1 MYPRNKMKQALLLV
15 PIAAL
20 ALSAASTFPNPPNV
34 PAPTKTTDTVVLA
47 GGCFWGMQLVF
58 DHVKGVTKSVV
69 GYAGGD
75 KKTADY
81 ETVSTGTTGHAESI
95 QITFDPAQVSFG
107 TLLKVYFSVAHN
119 PTELNY
125 QDNDH
130 GTQYRSSIFYTS
142 EDQKKMAEMYIQQ
155 LDAAKVYNHKIVTKV
170 VPLQAFYPAE
180 EYHQNFAVKNPNQ
193 GYIVAMDVPK
203 YNNLKK
209 QFPELLKGK

>member
-1 MYPRNKMKQALLLV
+1 MLLRSVLLI
-15 PIAAL
+15 PLAAF
-20 ALSAASTFPNPPNV
+20 AMSAASTFPDPPNV
-34 PAPTKTTDTVVLA
+34 PTAPKATDTVVLA

-58 DHVKGVTKSVV
+58 DHLKGVTKTVV

-81 ETVSTGTTGHAESI
+81 ETVSTGATGHAESI
-95 QITFDPAQVSFG
+95 QITFDPAQISFG
-107 TLLKVYFSVAHN
+107 TILKVYFSVAHN

-142 EDQKKMAEMYIQQ
+142 EDQKKIAETYIQE
-155 LDAAKVYNHKIVTKV
+155 LNAAKVYHHAIVTKV
-170 VPLQAFYPAE
+170 VPLQGFYKAE
-180 EYHQNFAVKNPNQ
+180 EYHQNFAAKNPSY
-193 GYIVAMDVPK
+193 GYIVAMDMPK

-209 QFPELLKGK
+209 QFPELVKGK

>member
-1 MYPRNKMKQALLLV
+1 MKHALLLV

-20 ALSAASTFPNPPNV
+20 TLSATSTFPNPPDLPV
-34 PAPTKTTDTVVLA
+34 PAKTTDTVVLA

-58 DHVKGVTKSVV
+58 DHVKGVTKTVV

-75 KKTADY
+75 KRTADY
-81 ETVSTGTTGHAESI
+81 ETVSTGATGHAESI
-95 QITFDPAQVSFG
+95 QITFDPAQISFG

-142 EDQKKMAEMYIQQ
+142 EDQKKMAEMYIQE
-155 LDAAKVYNHKIVTKV
+155 LDAAKVYHHKIVTKV

-180 EYHQNFAVKNPNQ
+180 EYHQKFAVKNPNQ
-193 GYIVAMDVPK
+193 GYIVAMDIPK

>member
-1 MYPRNKMKQALLLV
+1 MKLLSFLFV
-15 PIAAL
+15 PL
-20 ALSAASTFPNPPNV
+20 ALSAASTFPNPPEV
-34 PAPTKTTDTVVLA
+34 AVIPKTSDTVVLA

-75 KKTADY
+75 KRTADY

-95 QITFDPAQVSFG
+95 QITYDPAQISFG

-142 EDQKKMAEMYIQQ
+142 EDQKKVAEMYIQE
-155 LDAAKVYNHKIVTKV
+155 LDAAKVYRQKIVTKV
-170 VPLQAFYPAE
+170 VPLQGFYPAE
-180 EYHQNFAVKNPNQ
+180 DYHQKFAVKNPNQ
-193 GYIVAMDVPK
+193 GYIVAMDIPK

-209 QFPELLKGK
+209 QFPELL

>member
-1 MYPRNKMKQALLLV
+1 MKLPAMRNILLI
-15 PIAAL
+15 PAAVL
-20 ALSAASTFPNPPNV
+20 TLSAASTFPNPPNV
-34 PAPTKTTDTVVLA
+34 PAPTKASDTVVLA

-58 DHVKGVTKSVV
+58 DHVKGVTKTVV

-95 QITFDPAQVSFG
+95 QITFDPAQISFG

-130 GTQYRSSIFYTS
+130 GTQYRSSIFFTS
-142 EDQKKMAEMYIQQ
+142 DDQKQMAEAYVQE
-155 LDAAKVYNHKIVTKV
+155 LDGAKVYKQKIVTKI

-180 EYHQNFAVKNPNQ
+180 EYHQKFAVKNPTQ
-193 GYIVAMDVPK
+193 GYIVAMDIPK

>member
-1 MYPRNKMKQALLLV
+1 MRLLSFLLI
-15 PIAAL
+15 PMAAL
-20 ALSAASTFPNPPNV
+20 TLSAASNFPNPPAEPT
-34 PAPTKTTDTVVLA
+34 PAKTSDTVVLA

-58 DHVKGVTKSVV
+58 DHLKGVTRTVV
-69 GYAGGD
+69 GYAGGE
-75 KKTADY
+75 KRTADY

-95 QITFDPAQVSFG
+95 QITFDPTQISFG

-155 LDAAKVYNHKIVTKV
+155 LDAAKVYRQKIVTKV

-180 EYHQNFAVKNPNQ
+180 EYHQNFAAKNPTQ
-193 GYIVAMDVPK
+193 GYIVAMDIPK

>member
-1 MYPRNKMKQALLLV
+1 MKLPDMRSLLLV
-15 PIAAL
+15 PLAAL
-20 ALSAASTFPNPPNV
+20 TLSAASTFPNPPEV
-34 PAPTKTTDTVVLA
+34 AVAPKTTDTVVLA

-69 GYAGGD
+69 GYAGGA

-81 ETVSTGTTGHAESI
+81 ETVSTGMTGHAESI
-95 QITFDPAQVSFG
+95 QITFDPAQISFG
-107 TLLKVYFSVAHN
+107 TLLKIYFSVAHN

-142 EDQKKMAEMYIQQ
+142 EDQKKVAEMYIQE

-170 VPLQAFYPAE
+170 VPLQGFYPAE
-180 EYHQNFAVKNPNQ
+180 DYHQNFAAKNPNH
-193 GYIVAMDVPK
+193 GYIVAMDIPK
-203 YNNLKK
+203 YLNLKK
-209 QFPELLKGK
+209 QFPELVKGK

>member
-1 MYPRNKMKQALLLV
+1 MQLKSLMLIPF
-15 PIAAL
+15 AAS

-34 PAPTKTTDTVVLA
+34 PVAPKTSDTVVLA

-58 DHVKGVTKSVV
+58 DHLKGVTSTTV

-75 KKTADY
+75 KRTADY

-95 QITFDPAQVSFG
+95 QITFDPSQISFG

-142 EDQKKMAEMYIQQ
+142 EEQKKIAEMYIHE
-155 LDAAKVYNHKIVTKV
+155 LDAAHVYRHSIVTKV
-170 VPLQAFYPAE
+170 VPLQGFYKAE
-180 EYHQNFAVKNPNQ
+180 EYHQNFAAKNPRQ
-193 GYIVAMDVPK
+193 GYIVAMDMPK
-203 YNNLKK
+203 FENLKK
-209 QFPELLKGK
+209 QFPELVKGK

>member
-1 MYPRNKMKQALLLV
+1 VPFLV
-15 PIAAL
+15 SG
-20 ALSAASTFPNPPNV
+20 LSAASSFPNPPEM
-34 PAPTKTTDTVVLA
+34 PTTPKTTDTVVLA

-58 DHVKGVTKSVV
+58 DHLKGVTKTVV
-69 GYAGGD
+69 GYAGGE

-81 ETVSTGTTGHAESI
+81 ELVSTGTTGHAESI
-95 QITFDPAQVSFG
+95 QITFDPAQISFG

-142 EDQKKMAEMYIQQ
+142 EEQKKIADMYIQQ
-155 LDAAKVYNHKIVTKV
+155 LDAAKVYHQKIVTKV
-170 VPLQAFYPAE
+170 VPLQGFYAAE
-180 EYHQNFAVKNPNQ
+180 DYHQKFAEKNPNQ
-193 GYIVAMDVPK
+193 GYIVAMDIPK

-209 QFPELLKGK
+209 QYPELLKGK

>member
-1 MYPRNKMKQALLLV
+1 MQLKSLMLIPFAASALT
-15 PIAAL
+15 
-20 ALSAASTFPNPPNV
+20 AASTFPNPPNV
-34 PAPTKTTDTVVLA
+34 PVAPKTSDTVVLA

-58 DHVKGVTKSVV
+58 DHLKGVTSTTV

-75 KKTADY
+75 KRTADY

-95 QITFDPAQVSFG
+95 QITFDPSQISFG

-142 EDQKKMAEMYIQQ
+142 EEQKKIAEMYIHE
-155 LDAAKVYNHKIVTKV
+155 LDAAHVYRHSIVTKV
-170 VPLQAFYPAE
+170 VPLQGFYKAE
-180 EYHQNFAVKNPNQ
+180 EYHQNFAAKNPRQ
-193 GYIVAMDVPK
+193 GYIVAMDMPK
-203 YNNLKK
+203 FENLKK
-209 QFPELLKGK
+209 QFPELVKGK

>member
-1 MYPRNKMKQALLLV
+1 MLLRSVLLI
-15 PIAAL
+15 PLAAF
-20 ALSAASTFPNPPNV
+20 ALSAASTFPDPPNV
-34 PAPTKTTDTVVLA
+34 PTAPKATDTVVLA

-58 DHVKGVTKSVV
+58 DHMKGVTKTVV

-81 ETVSTGTTGHAESI
+81 ETVSTGATGHAESI
-95 QITFDPAQVSFG
+95 QITFDPAQISFG
-107 TLLKVYFSVAHN
+107 TILKVYFSVAHD

-142 EDQKKMAEMYIQQ
+142 EEQKKIAEMYIQE
-155 LDAAKVYNHKIVTKV
+155 LNAAKVYHHAIVTKV
-170 VPLQAFYPAE
+170 VPLQGFYKAE
-180 EYHQNFAVKNPNQ
+180 EYHQNFAAKNPNY
-193 GYIVAMDVPK
+193 GYIVAMDMPK

-209 QFPELLKGK
+209 RFPELVKGN

>member
-1 MYPRNKMKQALLLV
+1 MKPITMRSLLLI
-15 PIAAL
+15 PFAISAL
-20 ALSAASTFPNPPNV
+20 TAASTFPNPPEV
-34 PAPTKTTDTVVLA
+34 PVAPKTTDTVVLA

-58 DHVKGVTKSVV
+58 DHVKGVTNTVV

-95 QITFDPAQVSFG
+95 KITFDPAQISFG
-107 TLLKVYFSVAHN
+107 TLLKIYFSVAHN

-142 EDQKKMAEMYIQQ
+142 EDQKKVAEMYIHE
-155 LDAAKVYNHKIVTKV
+155 LDAAKFYYQKIVTKV

-180 EYHQNFAVKNPNQ
+180 EYHQNFAAKNPTQ

>member
-1 MYPRNKMKQALLLV
+1 MRNLLLI

-20 ALSAASTFPNPPNV
+20 SLSAASTFPNPPSV
-34 PAPTKTTDTVVLA
+34 PAPAKTSDTVVLA

-58 DHVKGVTKSVV
+58 DHLKGVTKTVV

-75 KKTADY
+75 KRTADY

-95 QITFDPAQVSFG
+95 QITFDPSQISFG

-142 EDQKKMAEMYIQQ
+142 EDQKQMAEAYIRE
-155 LDAAKVYNHKIVTKV
+155 LDAAKVYHQKIVTKV

-180 EYHQNFAVKNPNQ
+180 EYHQNFAAKNPTQ

>member
-1 MYPRNKMKQALLLV
+1 MKLPAMRNLLLIPV
-15 PIAAL
+15 AVL
-20 ALSAASTFPNPPNV
+20 SLSAASTFPNPPNV
-34 PAPTKTTDTVVLA
+34 PAPAKTSDTVVLA

-58 DHVKGVTKSVV
+58 DHVKGVTKTVV

-95 QITFDPAQVSFG
+95 QITFDPAQISFG

-142 EDQKKMAEMYIQQ
+142 DDQKQMADAYVHE
-155 LDAAKVYNHKIVTKV
+155 LDAAKVYHQKIVTKIV
-170 VPLQAFYPAE
+170 ALQAFYPAE
-180 EYHQNFAVKNPNQ
+180 EYHQNFAAKNPTQ

>member
-1 MYPRNKMKQALLLV
+1 
-15 PIAAL
+15 
-20 ALSAASTFPNPPNV
+20 
-34 PAPTKTTDTVVLA
+34 
-47 GGCFWGMQLVF
+47 
-58 DHVKGVTKSVV
+58 VV
-69 GYAGGD
+69 GYAGGE

-95 QITFDPAQVSFG
+95 KITFDPAQISFG

-125 QDNDH
+125 QDNDQ

-142 EDQKKMAEMYIQQ
+142 EDQKKVAEMYIHE
-155 LDAAKVYNHKIVTKV
+155 LDAAHVYKHPIVTKV
-170 VPLQAFYPAE
+170 VPLQAFYKAE
-180 EYHQNFAVKNPNQ
+180 EYHQNYAAKNPNQ

>member
-1 MYPRNKMKQALLLV
+1 MRSLLLI
-15 PIAAL
+15 PFAAFT
-20 ALSAASTFPNPPNV
+20 LSAASSFPNPPDV
-34 PAPTKTTDTVVLA
+34 PVAAKTSDTVVLA

-58 DHVKGVTKSVV
+58 DHLKGVTNTVV

-95 QITFDPAQVSFG
+95 KITFDPSQISFG

-142 EDQKKMAEMYIQQ
+142 EDQKKVAETYIQE
-155 LDAAKVYNHKIVTKV
+155 LDAAKVYHHPIVTKV
-170 VPLQAFYPAE
+170 VPLQGFYMAE
-180 EYHQNFAVKNPNQ
+180 DYHQHFAAKNPTQ
-193 GYIVAMDVPK
+193 GYIVAMDIPK
-203 YNNLKK
+203 FNNLKK
-209 QFPELLKGK
+209 QFPELVKGK

>member
-1 MYPRNKMKQALLLV
+1 MKLLTMRSLMLL
-15 PIAAL
+15 PLAAL
-20 ALSAASTFPNPPNV
+20 TLSAASSFPNPPEV
-34 PAPTKTTDTVVLA
+34 PVAAKTTDTVVLA

-58 DHVKGVTKSVV
+58 DHVKGVTNSVV

-81 ETVSTGTTGHAESI
+81 DTVSTGATGHAESI
-95 QITFDPAQVSFG
+95 KITFDPSQVSFG

-155 LDAAKVYNHKIVTKV
+155 LDAAKVYHQKIVTKV

-203 YNNLKK
+203 YNALKK

>member
-1 MYPRNKMKQALLLV
+1 MKLPAMRNLLLIPV
-15 PIAAL
+15 AVL
-20 ALSAASTFPNPPNV
+20 TLSAASTFPNPPNV
-34 PAPTKTTDTVVLA
+34 PAPAKTSDTVVLA

-58 DHVKGVTKSVV
+58 DHVKGVTKTVV

-95 QITFDPAQVSFG
+95 QITFDPAQISFG

-130 GTQYRSSIFYTS
+130 GTQYRSSIFFTS
-142 EDQKKMAEMYIQQ
+142 EDQKQMADAYVQE
-155 LDAAKVYNHKIVTKV
+155 LDGAKVYKQKIVTKI

-180 EYHQNFAVKNPNQ
+180 EYHQKFAVKNPTQ
-193 GYIVAMDVPK
+193 GYIVAMDIPK

>member
-1 MYPRNKMKQALLLV
+1 MKHALLLI

-20 ALSAASTFPNPPNV
+20 TLSAANTFPNPPDLPV
-34 PAPTKTTDTVVLA
+34 PAKTTDTVVLA

-58 DHVKGVTKSVV
+58 DHVKGVTKTVV

-75 KKTADY
+75 KRTADY

-95 QITFDPAQVSFG
+95 QITFDPAQISFG

-142 EDQKKMAEMYIQQ
+142 EDQKKMAEMYIQE
-155 LDAAKVYNHKIVTKV
+155 LDAAKVYHHKIVTKI

-180 EYHQNFAVKNPNQ
+180 EYHQKFAVKNPTQ
-193 GYIVAMDVPK
+193 GYIVAMDIPK

>member
-1 MYPRNKMKQALLLV
+1 MKLPAMRNLLLIPV
-15 PIAAL
+15 AVFT
-20 ALSAASTFPNPPNV
+20 LSAASTFPNPPNV
-34 PAPTKTTDTVVLA
+34 PAPAKTSDTVVLA

-58 DHVKGVTKSVV
+58 DHVKGVTKTVV

-75 KKTADY
+75 KRTADY

-95 QITFDPAQVSFG
+95 QITFDPAQISFG

-142 EDQKKMAEMYIQQ
+142 DDQKQMAEAYVQE
-155 LDAAKVYNHKIVTKV
+155 LDSAKIYKHPIVTKI

-180 EYHQNFAVKNPNQ
+180 EYHQKFAVKNPTQ
-193 GYIVAMDVPK
+193 GYIVAMDIPK

>member
-1 MYPRNKMKQALLLV
+1 MKLTAMRNLLLIPV
-15 PIAAL
+15 AVL
-20 ALSAASTFPNPPNV
+20 TLSAASTFPNPPNV
-34 PAPTKTTDTVVLA
+34 PAPAKTSDTVVLA

-58 DHVKGVTKSVV
+58 DHVKGVTKTVV

-75 KKTADY
+75 KRTADY

-95 QITFDPAQVSFG
+95 QITFDPAQISFG

-142 EDQKKMAEMYIQQ
+142 DDQKQMAEAYVQE
-155 LDAAKVYNHKIVTKV
+155 LDVAKIYKQKIVTKI

-180 EYHQNFAVKNPNQ
+180 EYHQKFAVKNPTQ

-203 YNNLKK
+203 YVNLKK
-209 QFPELLKGK
+209 QFPELVKGK

>member
-1 MYPRNKMKQALLLV
+1 MKLLTMRSLMLL
-15 PIAAL
+15 PLAAL
-20 ALSAASTFPNPPNV
+20 TLSAASSFPNPPEV
-34 PAPTKTTDTVVLA
+34 PVAAKTTDTVVLA

-58 DHVKGVTKSVV
+58 DHVKGVTNSVV

-81 ETVSTGTTGHAESI
+81 DTVSTCATGHAESI
-95 QITFDPAQVSFG
+95 KITFDPSQISFG

-155 LDAAKVYNHKIVTKV
+155 LDAAKVYHQKIVTKV

-180 EYHQNFAVKNPNQ
+180 EHHQNFAVKNPNQ

-203 YNNLKK
+203 YNALKK

>member
-1 MYPRNKMKQALLLV
+1 MKLLSFLLV
-15 PIAAL
+15 PL
-20 ALSAASTFPNPPNV
+20 ALSAASTFPNPPEV
-34 PAPTKTTDTVVLA
+34 AITPKPSDTVVLA

-58 DHVKGVTKSVV
+58 DHLKGVTRTVV

-75 KKTADY
+75 KRTADY

-95 QITFDPAQVSFG
+95 QITYDPAQISFG

-125 QDNDH
+125 QDNDR

-142 EDQKKMAEMYIQQ
+142 DDQKKVAEMYIQE
-155 LDAAKVYNHKIVTKV
+155 LDTAKVYRHKIVTKV

-180 EYHQNFAVKNPNQ
+180 EYHQNFAAKNPTQ

>member
-1 MYPRNKMKQALLLV
+1 MKLPAMRNLLLIPV
-15 PIAAL
+15 AVL
-20 ALSAASTFPNPPNV
+20 TLSAASTFPNPPNV
-34 PAPTKTTDTVVLA
+34 PAPTKASDTVVLA

-58 DHVKGVTKSVV
+58 DHVKGVTKTVV

-95 QITFDPAQVSFG
+95 QITFDPAQISFG

-130 GTQYRSSIFYTS
+130 GTQYRSSIFFTS
-142 EDQKKMAEMYIQQ
+142 DDQKQMAEAYVQE
-155 LDAAKVYNHKIVTKV
+155 LDAAKVYKQKIVTKI

-180 EYHQNFAVKNPNQ
+180 EYHQKFAVKNPTQ
-193 GYIVAMDVPK
+193 GYIVAMDIPK

>member
-1 MYPRNKMKQALLLV
+1 MRSLLLI
-15 PIAAL
+15 PIAAF
-20 ALSAASTFPNPPNV
+20 ALTAASTFPNPPDV
-34 PAPTKTTDTVVLA
+34 PVAAKTSDTVVLA

-58 DHVKGVTKSVV
+58 DHVKGVTKTVV

-81 ETVSTGTTGHAESI
+81 DTVSTGSTGHAESI
-95 QITFDPAQVSFG
+95 QITFDPSQVSFG

-130 GTQYRSSIFYTS
+130 GTQYRSSIFYMS
-142 EDQKKMAEMYIQQ
+142 EDQKKVAEAYIHE
-155 LDAAKVYNHKIVTKV
+155 LDDAKVYKHKIVTKV

-180 EYHQNFAVKNPNQ
+180 EYHQKFAVKNPTQ

-203 YNNLKK
+203 FDNLKK

>member
-1 MYPRNKMKQALLLV
+1 MKLPAMRNLLLIPV
-15 PIAAL
+15 AVL
-20 ALSAASTFPNPPNV
+20 TLSAASTFPNPPNV
-34 PAPTKTTDTVVLA
+34 PAPAKTSDTVVLA

-58 DHVKGVTKSVV
+58 DHVKGVTKTVV
-69 GYAGGD
+69 GYAGGE

-95 QITFDPAQVSFG
+95 QITFDPAQISFG

-142 EDQKKMAEMYIQQ
+142 DDQKQMADAYVQK
-155 LDAAKVYNHKIVTKV
+155 LDAAKVYKQKIVTKI

-180 EYHQNFAVKNPNQ
+180 EYHQKFAVKNPTQ
-193 GYIVAMDVPK
+193 GYIVAMDIPK